1 MKRKE
6 KKMAKTA
13 SDVLKVAIRQIG
25 YCESPRNSNK
35 TKYGKWFGVNGEPW
49 CAIFL
54 DWCFEKAKEGSLF
67 PHNASAAY
75 SQNELVSKCGGSWVM
90 KQNTSRATRKAYLAK
105 ARPGDIVS
113 FDFGRMDAYRSHIG
127 IVEKVSG
134 SNIICIEGN
143 TTPDG
148 KSGSQANGGMVCR
161 KTRSYL
167 SVCSAVR
174 PAYSGAVPVP
184 VPKPDP
190 VTTPL
195 TVDGIMGYQTKCRLQ
210 TWLNKN
216 GAELV
221 VDGDI
226 GKNTVKALQKKIGVK
241 PVDGKWGKHT
251 SAVFQRYLNANGA
264 KLKDDGVFGTNS
276 VKAMQRFLNNYFA
289 PKPTPTPKP
298 TPKPTPTPVS
308 NREKIANMA
317 RKCAWAYGTPRSKYT
332 YPTGNPV
339 PEFKVAINKAYPDRS
354 KWGKQTRAGASCDV
368 FTGTCVRASGVDTKF
383 PRGLDDQIPYLKKSN
398 KFTKV
403 GIKSASDL
411 KAGDIIVYTKKKGG
425 GHICIYVGGNRICE
439 AGYVSKRYGCTTAL
453 AKSHMNPTYIKN
465 TYSFFCVFR
474 AK

>member
-1 MKRKE
+1 MKGKE
-6 KKMAKTA
+6 TKMAKTA
-13 SDVLKVAIRQIG
+13 SDVLKVAISQIG

-75 SQNELVSKCGGSWVM
+75 AQNELVSKCGGSWVM

-190 VTTPL
+190 TTKPL
-195 TVDGIMGYQTKCRLQ
+195 DVDGIMGYQTKCRLQ
-210 TWLNKN
+210 TWLNDS
-216 GAELV
+216 GAEPKLA
-221 VDGDI
+221 VDGEI
-226 GKNTVKALQKKIGVK
+226 GKNTVKALQKKIGAK
-241 PVDGKWGKHT
+241 PIDGKWGRHT
-251 SAVFQRYLNANGA
+251 SEVFQRYLNANGA
-264 KLKDDGVFGTNS
+264 NPKLADDGVFGNKS
-276 VKAMQRFLNNYFA
+276 VKALQVFLNKYYA
-289 PKPTPTPKP
+289 PTPKP
-298 TPKPTPTPVS
+298 TPKPAAKT
-308 NREKIANMA
+308 NAQKICDQAKA
-317 RKCAWAYGTPRSKYT
+317 CAWPEGTAKSKYS
-332 YPTGNPV
+332 YPGGSATA
-339 PEFKVAINKAYPDRS
+339 EFKAAIAKAYPNRS
-354 KWGKQTRAGASCDV
+354 KWGTQTRAGASCDV
-368 FTGTCVRASGVDTKF
+368 FVGTVIRSIGYDTKF
-383 PRGLDDQIPYLKKSN
+383 PRGLDGVEKHCKDNPLWKNTGIRDLGKLQPGDVVFYL
-398 KFTKV
+398 
-403 GIKSASDL
+403 
-411 KAGDIIVYTKKKGG
+411 YKGG
-425 GHICIYVGGNRICE
+425 GHIYIYVGDGKIANAHYNGKTFGIIQKLSSARKPADTMKFIVYR
-439 AGYVSKRYGCTTAL
+439 A
-453 AKSHMNPTYIKN
+453 AK
-465 TYSFFCVFR
+465 
-474 AK
+474 